1 MSKQQPTFEDAIA
14 DLKDVSMWNLQEHFP
29 LLLAG
34 LQDAA
39 RRLETLE
46 AAKNNPPAITK

>member
-1 MSKQQPTFEDAIA
+1 MTKQNPTFEDAIA
-14 DLKDVSMWNLQEHFP
+14 DLKNITAWNISEHMP

-39 RRLETLE
+39 RRLEALE
-46 AAKNNPPAITK
+46 KKGETK